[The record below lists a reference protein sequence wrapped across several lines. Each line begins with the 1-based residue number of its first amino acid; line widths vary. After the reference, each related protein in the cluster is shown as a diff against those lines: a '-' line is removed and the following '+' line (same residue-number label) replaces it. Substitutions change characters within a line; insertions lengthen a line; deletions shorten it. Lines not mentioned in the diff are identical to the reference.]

1 MTFKYDH
8 FSLIFKICCFFN
20 LCFLFKVKNKWT
32 HLSDKTTKIVNP
44 WSWSGNIKYITSC
57 NNLLKELKT
66 KYQNHIFFNGV
77 QHSLTSLQNENLLQR
92 NVLLHCHNI
101 YSRVEIYFHLPFYT
115 LQPPVPFKELDL
127 IFLRILVIICP

>member
-8 FSLIFKICCFFN
+8 FSLIFKICCLFN
-20 LCFLFKVKNKWT
+20 LCFLFKAKNKWT

-44 WSWSGNIKYITSC
+44 WSWSGNIKYITIISC

-77 QHSLTSLQNENLLQR
+77 
-92 NVLLHCHNI
+92 
-101 YSRVEIYFHLPFYT
+101 
-115 LQPPVPFKELDL
+115 
-127 IFLRILVIICP
+127 